1 MYTHILR
8 MNGERLNALH
18 VTKIAETKRQR
29 EESEKKERIREIGDG
44 ARLLLAAV

>member
-8 MNGERLNALH
+8 MNGQRERA
-18 VTKIAETKRQR
+18 RR
-29 EESEKKERIREIGDG
+29 EESEKKKRIREIGDG

>member
-8 MNGERLNALH
+8 MNGQRE
-18 VTKIAETKRQR
+18 R
-29 EESEKKERIREIGDG
+29 EESEKKKRIREIGDG

>member
-8 MNGERLNALH
+8 MNEER
-18 VTKIAETKRQR
+18 E

-44 ARLLLAAV
+44 ARLLLAAVL

>member
-1 MYTHILR
+1 MLHAHFK
-8 MNGERLNALH
+8 NER
-18 VTKIAETKRQR
+18 TERER